1 MEVES
6 SGVQW
11 TVGIIER
18 KSGLISDEGGVQWSP
33 VDCWAYWREMDL
45 FQMKVESTGL
55 QRTVSII
62 KERDGLI
69 AGEGGVQWAV
79 DIIGG
84 KGGVIT
90 GG

>member
-1 MEVES
+1 
-6 SGVQW
+6 
-11 TVGIIER
+11 
-18 KSGLISDEGGVQWSP
+18 
-33 VDCWAYWREMDL
+33 
-45 FQMKVESTGL
+45 MKVESTGL

>member
-1 MEVES
+1 M
-6 SGVQW
+6 
-11 TVGIIER
+11 
-18 KSGLISDEGGVQWSP
+18 
-33 VDCWAYWREMDL
+33 DCWAYWREMDL